1 MPKFLNLIME
11 QQLSEEDLKNI
22 ARQLGCPEGEHGIKT
37 GEMMHAN
44 NIGMTTYAIEALNL
58 QSNETV
64 LEIGHGNGGHI
75 AHLLSQAE
83 NLHYFGADISA
94 TIIAEAEK
102 INQDFITKGKVHFQL
117 TDGITLPFKDDR
129 FDKIFTVNKIYFW
142 TNPSEYLNEIKRT
155 LKPDGSL
162 AICFAD
168 KNFMKNLPFTPYG
181 FTLYEVETVKEL
193 LENAGFTIK
202 NTLKKL
208 EQLQSKTGEKIERAY
223 YVVIATTEHRP
234 RL

>member
-1 MPKFLNLIME
+1 ME

-22 ARQLGCPEGEHGIKT
+22 AKQLGCPEGEHGIKT

-44 NIGMTTYAIEALNL
+44 NIGMTTSAIKALNL

-83 NLHYFGADISA
+83 NLHYCGADISA
-94 TIIAEAEK
+94 TIITEAEK

-129 FDKIFTVNKIYFW
+129 FDKVFTVNTIYFW
-142 TNPSEYLNEIKRT
+142 ANPSGYLNEIKRI
-155 LKPDGSL
+155 LKPHGTL

-181 FTLYEVETVKEL
+181 FTLYEVEKVKEL
-193 LENAGFTIK
+193 LEDAAFTVKETI
-202 NTLKKL
+202 KKL
-208 EQLQSKTGEKIERAY
+208 EQVQSKTGEHIEREY
-223 YVVIATTEHRP
+223 YVVTATA
-234 RL
+234 